1 MFLLAGFWPITLT
14 VYFGGFALLIR
25 RAWVNRKNKNTAR
38 AITICAS
45 LQILA
50 PIIGTIVARITWR
63 AYGDNFAIDPREAL
77 IASATLLTIFGSL
90 LTGLLIGRN
99 NRSQQSVAA
108 YVAQSAPS
116 AEP

>member
-25 RAWVNRKNKNTAR
+25 RAWVNRKNKKTAR
-38 AITICAS
+38 AIVICAT

-77 IASATLLTIFGSL
+77 IASATLLTILGSL
-90 LTGLLIGRN
+90 LAGLIIGRK
-99 NRSQQSVAA
+99 NRSQQSVAG
-108 YVAQSAPS
+108 YPPQGVGSP
-116 AEP
+116 EP